1 MKMWINE
8 YNIRSEILSMGL
20 GTDNP
25 EHVGEI
31 QRLCTQIPV
40 LDHAERLEHL

>member
-1 MKMWINE
+1 MSVNE

-25 EHVGEI
+25 EHIV
-31 QRLCTQIPV
+31 QLQKLCGHMKV
-40 LDHAERLEHL
+40 LHHAENLEPL